1 MGFLWLYILSI
12 GFPGG
17 SVIKKSLVKTGD
29 MGSIPGWE
37 NSPGEGNG
45 NPLQRSFL
53 GNPMDREAWQ
63 AIVHG
68 ITLKSNM
75 T

>member
-1 MGFLWLYILSI
+1 M
-12 GFPGG
+12 
-17 SVIKKSLVKTGD
+17 IKKPLVKTGD
-29 MGSIPGWE
+29 MGSIPGWK

-68 ITLKSNM
+68 VTLKSDM